1 MKKVQA
7 GRIVIGNEK
16 IWTFVY
22 AVDIVFLAKKERELK
37 EMMKFKKYL
46 DERNLE
52 LNAEK
57 SKVFIFKKRRG
68 KKKRGMAVE
77 R

>member
-16 IWTFVY
+16 IWTFAY
-22 AVDIVFLAKKERELK
+22 AVDIVLLAKKERELK
-37 EMMKFKKYL
+37 EMMRFKKYL

-57 SKVFIFKKRRG
+57 SKVFIFKKRRE
-68 KKKRGMAVE
+68 KKKR
-77 R
+77 RIR